1 MIFYAS
7 VRGNADELAKHLLN
21 AEENEHVTVHDIRGF
36 VADDLA
42 GALMEAYAISKG
54 SRCKQFLFSLSLN
67 PPEYADVPIEDFE
80 AAIEEI
86 ERKLGLLAQ
95 PRVVVFHEKKG
106 RRHCHVVWLR
116 LKASDFNPRR
126 MVGVQ
131 LSHFKYK
138 LMDISRALFR
148 KYGWAMP
155 KGMERKQDKNPN
167 NLSREEYRQASK
179 LGEDP
184 QALKVF
190 FKQSWERTDSK
201 QAFARF
207 LSENGFFLAQ
217 GERRGYVAVDLAGK
231 VYSLS
236 KWMEIP
242 ARDLKARLGSHELL
256 PTTDKA
262 RAFIAERMTE
272 SLKRHMEEIKA
283 EAKAKRLPLVQ
294 EIRLMTAQHRKA
306 RVELV
311 TAQEQRRKAE
321 IKVRTARFAKGV
333 AGLWERAT
341 GEYQKKCALNA
352 TEIKSCRERDRK
364 ELHALVRSQLLER
377 QGLEKT
383 VRFYREEQQQD
394 TARIRREIAGYIS
407 TATAPKA
414 AGLPSSA
421 AASAALGGKT
431 GGAIVLPAPLAQELR
446 EARGQD
452 FARLVEK
459 LPLAAQLAQV
469 ETKIALLSGDLSL
482 LQASLE
488 SNLLSDEMRWR
499 IRKLIEKTLETLQL
513 KAIETKTEEERSK
526 EKTREYQVKQAEFN
540 EYVRRFAELQIR
552 VEEEQ
557 RRQEANRSFYAVI
570 QNMSYALNG
579 LPAWKVTVMPPP
591 EDRRL
596 DEREYVQKVVLQRDN
611 TQLVNRVFNSPEN
624 ESQVSRRPPIDPK
637 IAVPNLRRNVL
648 EVREMLTRAGIRPP
662 SGGGVSTV
670 APAAIRMTTA
680 APSARSS
687 IRFNAK
693 R

>member
-1 MIFYAS
+1 M
-7 VRGNADELAKHLLN
+7 
-21 AEENEHVTVHDIRGF
+21 
-36 VADDLA
+36 
-42 GALMEAYAISKG
+42 
-54 SRCKQFLFSLSLN
+54 
-67 PPEYADVPIEDFE
+67 PIEDFE

-106 RRHCHVVWLR
+106 RRHCHAVWLR

-131 LSHFKYK
+131 MSHFKYK

-184 QALKVF
+184 QALKMF

-201 QAFARF
+201 QTFARF

-217 GERRGYVAVDLAGK
+217 GDRRGYVAVDLAGK

-236 KWMEIP
+236 KWMDIP
-242 ARDLKARLGSHELL
+242 TRDLKARLGSHELL

-272 SLKRHMEEIKA
+272 NLKRHMEEIKA

-294 EIRLMTAQHRKA
+294 EIRLITAQHRKA

-311 TAQEQRRKAE
+311 NAQEKRHKAE
-321 IKVRTARFAKGV
+321 TKVRIARFATGV
-333 AGLWERAT
+333 AALWERAT

-352 TEIKSCRERDRK
+352 AEIKSCRERDRK
-364 ELHALVRSQLLER
+364 ELHALVRSQLIER

-383 VRFYREEQQQD
+383 IRFYREEQRQD
-394 TARIRREIAGYIS
+394 TARIRREIADYIS
-407 TATAPKA
+407 TATVPKA
-414 AGLPSSA
+414 ALPSPA
-421 AASAALGGKT
+421 AAA
-431 GGAIVLPAPLAQELR
+431 GGAILLPAHLAQELR

-452 FARLVEK
+452 FTRLVEK
-459 LPLAAQLAQV
+459 LPLVAQLAQV

-488 SNLLSDEMRWR
+488 SNLLSDEMRGR
-499 IRKLIEKTLETLQL
+499 IRRLIEKTLETLHL
-513 KAIETKTEEERSK
+513 KAIEEKTVEQK
-526 EKTREYQVKQAEFN
+526 AQEKTREYQVKQAEFN
-540 EYVRRFAELQIR
+540 EYVRRYAELQIR

-579 LPAWKVTVMPPP
+579 LPAWKVSVMPPP

-611 TQLVNRVFNSPEN
+611 PGRSATRRRRASCCQGSFFADRKVGSPFLLL
-624 ESQVSRRPPIDPK
+624 P
-637 IAVPNLRRNVL
+637 
-648 EVREMLTRAGIRPP
+648 
-662 SGGGVSTV
+662 GVIS
-670 APAAIRMTTA
+670 
-680 APSARSS
+680 
-687 IRFNAK
+687 
-693 R
+693 